1 MPPNPI
7 RAVRSLA
14 NFLDDATGAW
24 RLPWRGKA
32 DMLEVD
38 LAESAG
44 YPARTVRNAS
54 ESDVTIS
61 VARDRD
67 TRGEVLTRNAVARA
81 KKRIVEVPHSSE
93 TFDADVESIVQAL
106 NEVSE
111 SVGGRPIVI
120 NTAGNALNSLQTTQD
135 AADDYALRILD
146 SILDSP
152 NRRFEVERI
161 RSGGQTGYDIAFIK
175 AALARDIPAKIHAA
189 RGRKTGGFMLRRE
202 TGTDAELAI
211 EDYLVELGIDQQSV
225 DRLVERV
232 RAAVPEQVRASLLP
246 RPKFRSEMKFKD
258 GDRGLR
264 MLPKFSG
271 ESTMDLIMSGNRTAT
286 SRPASFLRSARK
298 GTVVEFYDEAGR
310 TALVRITSNP
320 KAMEVPDDPEELAR
334 LAQEWSSKEG
344 WAPEM
349 YESLARKG
357 YQQYEYEL
365 LAVNG
370 SPVQQRQVKR
380 VELGGPTPEQIEA
393 EKRRLSIAA
402 AAIDPKT
409 GRVDPAKQAI
419 LEEQQR
425 RLGIT
430 ETERR
435 RVEVEKGE
443 QSRGV
448 QDVERERRRAIENLR
463 RRSSR
468 GTGMESVT
476 LDDIAREAPELLD
489 DRPTFDMDVQMDIDT
504 IDGLKNAL
512 RSLTPSW
519 NYSQSAAV
527 DMPPGFRFKI
537 DDEVLQIFED
547 QFIKD
552 WVTAERLP
560 RFSSEAAAKWGLP
573 TGDPLVSRGETIVT
587 SRNLRDILSRIMRD
601 DSIPQSIK
609 DKIKVSDYYSA
620 VAMADTYFPVVR
632 VAMPSRTMQITGRG
646 FERVESPI
654 PITTRIPDKARFAG
668 ASPYEMRWL
677 DKNGKPAMD
686 ALMRVIS
693 GDFATSKEKTM
704 LITAARRLM
713 RSLMRVRDE
722 VDSPKSAEIDE
733 FFKYLFDKANAAESR
748 YTQLPKSALAR
759 PEATRFQDPKSKRI
773 FTNLFDKNG
782 NAREV
787 EFLFDETSKKILLG
801 KYTVDGE
808 PMRSLDLLDELL
820 EMHYSYLDLD
830 DAKIPDWYSFDLGIH
845 KADGSGLDTM
855 LGRKLSWKGIV
866 FDDGETLLDKFVR
879 DVLGYR
885 EDSRT
890 VQQIL
895 FDAQFERPK
904 PAPRRSRPVKIDESK
919 LGPKPGETNSQYLK
933 RIARETDPNAPK
945 PKKAAPKRPKK
956 EPAYIPRTTPL
967 LQEAKNYEEELV
979 DLVRRALDEPSG
991 TNLQNLEALAAMIG
1005 NRKLTSHWDVNFW
1018 GRNITPAHALTR
1030 ILDERGLRP
1039 SKPKRT
1045 RTKAGK
1051 VTEAPEDMPP
1061 LVTTNDL
1068 PPDPSSPDEEVWQIY
1083 AVGEVVELPGSSIE
1097 NALGVKR
1104 LDIPDEDF
1112 LTNLEVPRA
1121 QQYIVERELKGRKA
1135 RAAKPIDE
1143 EGYPITL
1150 TESQRKGRVVAK
1162 TEEER
1167 ALARFG
1173 MTDEYGFSVLMQG
1186 DDTVDILRKPGSNR
1200 NFGNP
1205 YPIDDNGNIAQR
1217 VLANI
1222 KFEDYLLNGK
1232 VVEEFN
1238 SKLGRIVTYDHASF
1252 MRRNLWKLRGKKL
1265 SCVCGPKYCHGE
1277 VLATYANSPEIGALI
1292 EKYGDDVAGLS
1303 DAVEWQLRE
1312 WGKATRIEFQSFI
1325 SRYIRQYRD
1334 YLVTLPDEMSFR
1346 IGPDDLFIERISP
1359 RTDIGQTE
1367 DLL

>member
-14 NFLDDATGAW
+14 DFLDDATGAW

-38 LAESAG
+38 LAEAAG
-44 YPARTVRNAS
+44 YSGRTRRNVEEA
-54 ESDVTIS
+54 DVTIAIAKNPNS
-61 VARDRD
+61 GGERQTRSAALRAR
-67 TRGEVLTRNAVARA
+67 
-81 KKRIVEVPHSSE
+81 KPIIEVPHSSE
-93 TFDADVESIVQAL
+93 TFNDDVTRIVDEL
-106 NEVSE
+106 NNIAKST
-111 SVGGRPIVI
+111 GRPIVI
-120 NTAGNALNSLQTTQD
+120 NGAGNGLSTLGTTQE
-135 AADDYALRILD
+135 AADDYALRVLD

-161 RSGGQTGYDIAFIK
+161 RTGGQTGYDAAFAK
-175 AALARDIPAKIHAA
+175 AALAREIPTKIHAA
-189 RGRKTGGFMLRRE
+189 RGRDTGGFLLRKQD
-202 TGTDAELAI
+202 GTDAELAI

-232 RAAVPEQVRASLLP
+232 RAALPEQVQASLLP

-271 ESTMDLIMSGNRTAT
+271 RSTMDLIISGDRTAT
-286 SRPASFLRSARK
+286 SRPASFLRSARR

-310 TALVRITSNP
+310 TALVRINSNP

-349 YESLARKG
+349 YEGLARKG

-425 RLGIT
+425 RFGIT

-435 RVEVEKGE
+435 QVEVEKGE

-448 QDVERERRRAIENLR
+448 RDVERERRRAIENLR
-463 RRSSR
+463 RRTSR

-476 LDDIAREAPELLD
+476 LDDIARDAPELLD

-504 IDGLKNAL
+504 IDGLRSAI

-527 DMPPGFRFKI
+527 DMPTGLRFEI

-547 QFIKD
+547 KFIKD
-552 WVTAERLP
+552 WAESLRGTLI
-560 RFSSEAAAKWGLP
+560 EKN
-573 TGDPLVSRGETIVT
+573 VSVAS
-587 SRNLRDILSRIMRD
+587 SRNLKDILSRIMRD

-632 VAMPSRTMQITGRG
+632 VAMPSRTMRITGRG
-646 FERVESPI
+646 FERVESPV
-654 PITTRIPDKARFAG
+654 PITTRIPDRARFAG
-668 ASPYEMRWL
+668 ASPDEMRWL

-686 ALMRVIS
+686 ALMRAIS

-704 LITAARRLM
+704 LITAARRRM
-713 RSLMRVRDE
+713 RMLGRARGE
-722 VDSPKSAEIDE
+722 IDSPKSREIDE
-733 FFKYLFDKANAAESR
+733 LFKYLFDKANAAESR

-773 FTNLFDKNG
+773 ITNLFNENG
-782 NAREV
+782 NSREV
-787 EFLFDETSKKILLG
+787 EFLFDERSKRILPG
-801 KYTVDGE
+801 TYMVDGE
-808 PMRSLDLLDELL
+808 PMKSLDLLDELL

-830 DAKIPDWYSFDLGIH
+830 NAKTPDWYSFDLSIH

-904 PAPRRSRPVKIDESK
+904 PSPRRARSAKIDESK
-919 LGPKPGETNSQYLK
+919 LGPKPGETNAQYLK

-945 PKKAAPKRPKK
+945 PKKSAPKKPKK
-956 EPAYIPRTTPL
+956 EPAYTPRTTPL

-979 DLVRRALDEPSG
+979 DLVRRALNEPSG

-1005 NRKLTSHWDVNFW
+1005 NRKLTSDWDVNFW

-1030 ILDERGLRP
+1030 ILDERGLRS

-1061 LVTTNDL
+1061 LVTADDL
-1068 PPDPSSPDEEVWQIY
+1068 PPDPPSSDEEVWQIY
-1083 AVGEVVELPGSSIE
+1083 LPGEIVELPGSSIE

-1112 LTNLEVPRA
+1112 LTNLEIPRA
-1121 QQYIVERELKGRKA
+1121 QRYIVERELKGRKP
-1135 RAAKPIDE
+1135 RAAKPEDE
-1143 EGYPITL
+1143 EGFPITR

-1167 ALARFG
+1167 ALARFK

-1186 DDTVDILRKPGSNR
+1186 DDTVDILRKAGSNR

-1222 KFEDYLLNGK
+1222 KFEDYLLNGG

-1292 EKYGDDVAGLS
+1292 EQYGDDVTGLS
-1303 DAVEWQLRE
+1303 DAVERRLRE
-1312 WGKATRIEFQSFI
+1312 RGEATRVEFQSFI
-1325 SRYIRQYRD
+1325 NRYIRQYRD
-1334 YLVTLPDEMSFR
+1334 YLVTIPDEMSFR
-1346 IGPDDLFIERISP
+1346 IGPGDVFIERISP